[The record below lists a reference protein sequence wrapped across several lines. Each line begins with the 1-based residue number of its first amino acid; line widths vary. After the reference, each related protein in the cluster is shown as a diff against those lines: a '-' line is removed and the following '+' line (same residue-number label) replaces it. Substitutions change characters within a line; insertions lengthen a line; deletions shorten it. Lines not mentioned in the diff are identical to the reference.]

1 MNHKAAEIMT
11 TAVIVL
17 HPADRVPKIAA
28 TLRDHHISAAPVVD
42 AQGNLLGLVSEGD
55 LIRHLGNEHATRKAW
70 WLEILAEG
78 EDLAGDFLDYLKEEN
93 RTASDVMS
101 KAVVTVT
108 EDTPVAEIVDLFAK
122 HAIKRVPVVREGK
135 LVGIV
140 ARSDIIRTLAGQ
152 SAPARG

>member
-1 MNHKAAEIMT
+1 MNRTAAEIMT
-11 TAVIVL
+11 TSLVVL
-17 HPADRVPKIAA
+17 HAHDRVPKIAS

-42 AQGNLLGLVSEGD
+42 EEGRLLGLVSEGD
-55 LIRHLGNEHATRKAW
+55 LIRHLGNEHAKRRAW

-93 RTASDVMS
+93 RTAGDVM
-101 KAVVTVT
+101 KREVVTVN
-108 EDTPVAEIVDLFAK
+108 EDTPIADIVDLFAK

-140 ARSDIIRTLAGQ
+140 ARADIIRTLAARPPV
-152 SAPARG
+152 SA